1 MKSKK
6 HFLDVFS
13 LLGGVLMLCVSLG
26 LSSCSSSDSEP
37 EPELSV
43 YPSSIKL
50 AATGGESQEFDIAC
64 NTNWILAV
72 DESWLD
78 VSSRKGNGDETIT
91 VSAEDNTESTARTA
105 TVTITAGDIQKKVK
119 VTQAA
124 GLSLELDKEEVT
136 LMGSA
141 NSSVTINITCNSAWE
156 ISGAP
161 SWLTLSSNSGNGNSS
176 VTLTAN
182 SENYSASTRE
192 CKLNIVSGSKSCQ
205 CRVVQNGTLASN
217 CTVTPNIIVCLANGF
232 AFDYTYG
239 KNVAYYYVKLYNPRE
254 IERKTDAEII
264 AEMSAD
270 ASDRDTP
277 NDDYVTSWKNLSPVT
292 EYAVCT
298 VAFDKNGNHGELVKT
313 KIKTKSGT
321 NQACAYI
328 SDVTYTASYFHWNST
343 VNGYVKKYYRVY
355 FDSGLY
361 NASDAALAWF
371 AKKWIEEN
379 PSKYTA
385 AVQSG
390 SWSVLRNGDTS
401 IGIMTWAKNEED
413 EYSGVIDRYV
423 GYIKS
428 SSKQLQ
434 TVKSQGNQS
443 PFKAY
448 KNKKQ

>member
-1 MKSKK
+1 MW
-6 HFLDVFS
+6 
-13 LLGGVLMLCVSLG
+13 GGVLMLCVSFG
-26 LSSCSSSDSEP
+26 LSSCGGSDSEP
-37 EPELSV
+37 EPELGV

-50 AATGGESQEFDIAC
+50 DATGGESQEFDIAC
-64 NTNWILAV
+64 NTNWVLAV

-91 VSAEDNTESTARTA
+91 VSAEDNTEATARTA

-136 LMGSA
+136 LMGNA

-161 SWLTLSSNSGNGNSS
+161 SWLTLSSSSGNGNAS

-182 SENYSASTRE
+182 SENYSASARE

-217 CTVTPNIIVCLANGF
+217 CKVTPNTIVSLADGF
-232 AFDYTYG
+232 AFDFTYE
-239 KNVAYYYVKLYNPRE
+239 KNVAYYHSALYLSKV

-264 AEMSAD
+264 EEMSED
-270 ASDRDTP
+270 DSDRDTP
-277 NDDYVTSWKNLSPVT
+277 SDGYVISWKNLSPVT
-292 EYAVCT
+292 EYTVCT

-313 KIKTKSGT
+313 KITTKSGT

-328 SDVTYTASYFHWNST
+328 SDVKYSSSYWMWT
-343 VNGYVKKYYRVY
+343 TKANGYVEKYYQMSV
-355 FDSGLY
+355 SGPSSWFY
-361 NASDAALAWF
+361 STDAALAWF
-371 AKKWIEEN
+371 FQREMKKSPNSFTPI
-379 PSKYTA
+379 K
-385 AVQSG
+385 QG
-390 SWSVLRNGDTS
+390 DSWVLARNGKST
-401 IGIMTWAKNEED
+401 IGIVTWAVNAEGEF
-413 EYSGVIDRYV
+413 SGVIDKWV
-423 GYIKS
+423 GSVQS
-428 SSKQLQ
+428 SSGQLQ
-434 TVKSQGNQS
+434 AVKSQDNQF

-448 KNKKQ
+448 KDRIK

>member
-1 MKSKK
+1 
-6 HFLDVFS
+6 
-13 LLGGVLMLCVSLG
+13 MLCVSLG

-136 LMGSA
+136 LMGNA
-141 NSSVTINITCNSAWE
+141 NSSVSINITCNSAWE

-182 SENYSASTRE
+182 SENYSASVRE
-192 CKLNIVSGSKSCQ
+192 CTLNIVSGSKSCQ
-205 CRVVQNGTLASN
+205 CRVIQNGTLASN
-217 CTVTPNIIVCLANGF
+217 CTVTPNVIVSLARGF

-277 NDDYVTSWKNLSPVT
+277 SDDYVTSWKNLSPVT
-292 EYAVCT
+292 EYVACT
-298 VAFDKNGNHGELVKT
+298 VGFDKEGNHGELKKT
-313 KIKTKSGT
+313 SITTKSGS
-321 NQACAYI
+321 NQALASI
-328 SDVTYTASYFHWNST
+328 SDVRYTNSYWFWST
-343 VNGYVKKYYRVY
+343 TINGFVTKYYQMKLP
-355 FDSGLY
+355 SGLY
-361 NASDAALAWF
+361 NSTDAAIAWF
-371 AKKWIEEN
+371 FKKYMEES
-379 PSKYTA
+379 PESFPA
-385 AVQSG
+385 IAQG
-390 SWSVLRNGDTS
+390 DSWYRERDGETS
-401 IGIMTWAKNEED
+401 IGIVTWAKNVEGD
-413 EYSGVIDRYV
+413 FSGIIGKHVEYV
-423 GYIKS
+423 KS
-428 SSKQLQ
+428 SSKLLQ
-434 TVKSQGNQS
+434 TVKSQGCQS

-448 KNKKQ
+448 KDKIK